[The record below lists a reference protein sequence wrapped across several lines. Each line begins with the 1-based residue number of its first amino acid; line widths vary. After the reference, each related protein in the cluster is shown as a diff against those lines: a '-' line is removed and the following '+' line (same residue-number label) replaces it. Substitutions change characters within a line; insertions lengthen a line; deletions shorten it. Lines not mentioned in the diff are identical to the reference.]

1 MFKTILQKGR
11 DFALPLTTPYKYEMT
26 IISIFYL
33 VLFFGFWGGLTNS
46 VIPSPISVFN
56 SLISYLTNEHFYD
69 CLLNSLFL
77 TTQATLYSLIF
88 SLLISYLYFF
98 RWFKPI
104 SFVFTKFRFLS
115 YSGLIYIFY
124 MVFTD
129 IGELKVFLLMFGIV
143 PFFSTSLISS
153 FTSINPELYNLCT
166 TIRLNKLET
175 FYEVVIQ
182 GQKSSVLET
191 LRQNFAISWMMIT
204 MIEALSMSQAGLG
217 SELVKQAKYIHL
229 DNVLAIV
236 TIIFSIGIL
245 LDMLFLFLSKKLY
258 PYKK

>member
-1 MFKTILQKGR
+1 MTKNILQKGKE
-11 DFALPLTTPYKYEMT
+11 FLLPLTTPYKYEMT
-26 IISIFYL
+26 IISIIYTII
-33 VLFFGFWGGLTNS
+33 FFCFWSGLTNTL
-46 VIPSPISVFN
+46 IPSPIAVLT
-56 SLISYLTNEHFYD
+56 SLKNYLSNEHFYD

-77 TTQATLYSLIF
+77 TTQATLF
-88 SLLISYLYFF
+88 SLLFSLLVSYLYFF

-104 SFVFTKFRFLS
+104 SFLSTKFRFLS
-115 YSGLIYIFY
+115 YSGLINIFY

-129 IGELKVFLLMFGIV
+129 IGELKVFLLMFGII

-153 FTSINPELYNLCT
+153 FMSINPQLYDLCT
-166 TIRLNKLET
+166 TLRLNKLET

-182 GQKSSVLET
+182 GQKSSVLES

-229 DNVLAIV
+229 DNVLAII

-245 LDMLFLFLSKKLY
+245 LDLLFLTLSKTLY